1 MRSRLL
7 LKRINMLPL
16 LFIAA
21 IACSQQGADPDKGSP
36 KKLTE
41 KDSTILIGKTKL
53 QSFQARTGTVV
64 VLGFSRVATVPGLYG
79 ASTDI
84 EARELTEATSGSRA
98 PGVSV
103 TVRESGSFE
112 RKETSYIDYDEL
124 ESLLRGID
132 YIARIDHN
140 PTKLADFQADYRTK
154 GDLAVSTFSDA
165 SGKTMVAI
173 KSGVIRRHQC
183 FLSFVAIIGVPL
195 RSRKSKSGSGF
206 NPPFVDPR

>member
-1 MRSRLL
+1 
-7 LKRINMLPL
+7 MLVL
-16 LFIAA
+16 VLIAA
-21 IACSQQGADPDKGSP
+21 IACSQQEAGPDKGSP
-36 KKLTE
+36 KRLAET
-41 KDSTILIGKTKL
+41 DSTILIGKTKL
-53 QSFQARTGTVV
+53 QSFQAKTGTVV
-64 VLGFSRVATVPGLYG
+64 VLGFSKLASIPGLFG
-79 ASTDI
+79 SSTDI

-103 TVRESGSFE
+103 TVHESGTFE

-173 KSGVIRRHQC
+173 KSGVIGGASAFYPLSRLSEFRSAVAKAKAVLDSIRPSSTNADSIRH
-183 FLSFVAIIGVPL
+183 
-195 RSRKSKSGSGF
+195 
-206 NPPFVDPR
+206 